1 MIDIVSGIVTAV
13 SEFLGNALGL
23 ITGSITGETPKG

>member
-1 MIDIVSGIVTAV
+1 MIDIVSDIVTAV

-23 ITGSITGETPKG
+23 ITGSIQGGAGE